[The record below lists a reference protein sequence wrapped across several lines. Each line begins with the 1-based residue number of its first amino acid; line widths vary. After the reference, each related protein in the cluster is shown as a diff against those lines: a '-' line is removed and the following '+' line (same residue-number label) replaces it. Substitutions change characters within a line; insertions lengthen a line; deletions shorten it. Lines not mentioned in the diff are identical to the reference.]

1 MVNRP
6 FHDIPNTIIA
16 AGASKVH
23 FAARS
28 VEQRTTDEGFSHKE
42 VCECIC
48 NISLGTFKTT
58 VKFENSPVPFDV
70 YLCPFQDDII
80 YLKLKLTCEGT
91 VVVLASFHKSD
102 YSV

>member
-1 MVNRP
+1 MVNNP
-6 FHDIPNTIIA
+6 FHDISNIIVA
-16 AGASKVH
+16 ASTGKVH

-28 VEQRTTDEGFSHKE
+28 VEKRTANEGFSQE
-42 VCECIC
+42 EICECISS
-48 NISLGTFKTT
+48 ISKETFKTT

-80 YLKLKLTCEGT
+80 YLKLKLTCEGS

>member
-1 MVNRP
+1 MVNNP
-6 FHDIPNTIIA
+6 FHDISNIIIA
-16 AGASKVH
+16 ASVGKVH

-28 VEQRTTDEGFSHKE
+28 VEQRTTSEGFSQE
-42 VCECIC
+42 DICECIG
-48 NISLGTFKTT
+48 NISMETFKTT
-58 VKFENSPVPFDV
+58 VNFENSPVPFDV

-80 YLKLKLTCEGT
+80 YLKLKLTCEGA

>member
-1 MVNRP
+1 MVNNP
-6 FHDIPNTIIA
+6 FHDISNIIVA
-16 AGASKVH
+16 ASNGKVH

-28 VEQRTTDEGFSHKE
+28 MEQRSTNEGFSQE
-42 VCECIC
+42 EICECIS
-48 NISLGTFKTT
+48 NISKETFQTT
-58 VKFENSPVPFDV
+58 VKYENSPVPFDV

-80 YLKLKLTCEGT
+80 YLKLKLTCEGA

>member
-1 MVNRP
+1 MVNNP
-6 FHDIPNTIIA
+6 FHNISDIIVA
-16 AGASKVH
+16 AGNGKVH

-28 VEQRTTDEGFSHKE
+28 VEQRSTNEGFSQE
-42 VCECIC
+42 EICECIS
-48 NISLGTFKTT
+48 NISKETFKTT

-70 YLCPFQDDII
+70 YLCPFQDDIV
-80 YLKLKLTCEGT
+80 YLKLKLTCEGA

>member
-1 MVNRP
+1 MVNNP
-6 FHDIPNTIIA
+6 FHDISNITIA
-16 AGASKVH
+16 ASAGKVH

-28 VEQRTTDEGFSHKE
+28 VEQRTTSEGFSQE
-42 VCECIC
+42 DICECIS
-48 NISLGTFKTT
+48 NISMETFKTT
-58 VKFENSPVPFDV
+58 VNFENSPVPFDV

-80 YLKLKLTCEGT
+80 YLKLKLTCEGA

>member
-1 MVNRP
+1 MVNKP
-6 FHDIPNTIIA
+6 FHDISNIIA
-16 AGASKVH
+16 AASTGKVH

-28 VEQRTTDEGFSHKE
+28 VEQRSTNEGFSQE
-42 VCECIC
+42 EICECIS
-48 NISLGTFKTT
+48 NISKETFKTT

-70 YLCPFQDDII
+70 YLCPFQDDVI
-80 YLKLKLTCEGT
+80 YLKLKLTCEGA